1 MEYSPEEV
9 KVSDPAYIVRKRLGQ
24 ALEDTDTREEKI
36 ENLDQTGSDV
46 DNSVVTN
53 IRSDYEQEMGDV
65 LSDMGGGT
73 GGVGGPQ
80 MENPVQ
86 RFKQQDN
93 SDLSDEEAKEK
104 MRKFMRVSSL
114 QIAYRGYPVF
124 KSIVMN

>member
-9 KVSDPAYIVRKRLGQ
+9 NVSDPAYIVRKRLGQ
-24 ALEDTDTREEKI
+24 ALEDTDIREEEI
-36 ENLDQTGSDV
+36 ENLDRDGSEV

-65 LSDMGGGT
+65 LSDMGGG
-73 GGVGGPQ
+73 GIGGPQ